1 LWLWLWLWLQA
12 ANRGAD
18 YFGKKYQ
25 AAPRRPTRGTTNPAL
40 QFPSCPLDAAPTL
53 RDGAHS
59 ISEETPL
66 EKNGPR
72 RHGAG
77 GKASAAP
84 PGAPPRDPRASPD
97 HPTWWLAPL
106 GAHHGQGGEKT
117 AQFGPWVLPPN
128 RIAEPKITAG
138 HLALAPLAA
147 GRTADC
153 GDLVVL
159 LFLLGACVQLAAGWV
174 LAGARAVLGALGLGG
189 AAPPPA
195 PVPSAARGLGSLAER
210 AGQAST
216 AIKFRKFHKFASA
229 QVRCS
234 FLSGPAREREG
245 EAGQRKGLSC
255 GSWVDAGARGPGWCS
270 PGSWPHRGRP
280 GRITLY

>member
-1 LWLWLWLWLQA
+1 VALNLLKDTWCC
-12 ANRGAD
+12 NSSSRGAT
-18 YFGKKYQ
+18 FLVLVGPSP
-25 AAPRRPTRGTTNPAL
+25 ARRARSI
-40 QFPSCPLDAAPTL
+40 QPL
-53 RDGAHS
+53 

-72 RHGAG
+72 RQ

-97 HPTWWLAPL
+97 HPTWWLVPL

-159 LFLLGACVQLAAGWV
+159 LFLLGACVQLAAGWGWGC
-174 LAGARAVLGALGLGG
+174 AGGTGAWSC
-189 AAPPPA
+189 APPPA

-280 GRITLY
+280 RRITLY